1 MKLSSHSI
9 YSCWVRLASSDF
21 YLHLHADDFQICFL
35 VKIFLLTFKISLKK
49 VKMKVLVTQ
58 SCLTLCNPLDCS
70 PTGSSVH
77 GILQAWILEWVVIPF
92 SRGFSQPR
100 QWTQSPA
107 LQADS
112 SQSEPAR
119 KPRINYSQLHMDDS
133 QPTKWASSRSTT
145 PSTHTQTHR
154 EL

>member
-21 YLHLHADDFQICFL
+21 YLHLHADDFQICFV

-70 PTGSSVH
+70 LTGSSVH
-77 GILQAWILEWVVIPF
+77 GDSPGTDTGVGGHSLLQRIFPTQGMNPGLLHCRQILYSL
-92 SRGFSQPR
+92 SQ
-100 QWTQSPA
+100 QESPG
-107 LQADS
+107 
-112 SQSEPAR
+112 
-119 KPRINYSQLHMDDS
+119 
-133 QPTKWASSRSTT
+133 
-145 PSTHTQTHR
+145 
-154 EL
+154 